1 MHDLIFYSNR
11 RTPEVVPR
19 GGKSK
24 FIGTAAGRIVK
35 RRHATESEEAIIR
48 KGGWLRVNVKGSTP
62 SDPNYKSESKSSI
75 RPHYN

>member
-24 FIGTAAGRIVK
+24 LSGTKAGRIVK
-35 RRHATESEEAIIR
+35 RRQATESEEKTIR
-48 KGGWLRVNVKGSTP
+48 NGGWVRVNAQGHTP
-62 SDPNYKSESKSSI
+62 SNPNYISESKSKI